1 MWRGGVTNDGT
12 FMELMVATT
21 VVTTTTMVG
30 DDDDFDW
37 GSMTFECGQ
46 L

>member
-1 MWRGGVTNDGT
+1 
-12 FMELMVATT
+12 MELMVATT